1 MRAACADERMFG
13 ADLNHTVVELSTGV
27 DSRRGVNGAVVTTAT
42 ATTETTENS
51 EGNAGPPKIRD
62 GKFRLGF
69 GGQVGALILTWLSL
83 TPSLLPRG
91 PLFQG
96 VVTGAAAAFGYG
108 LGLLAAAIIRWM
120 LHREQARPTRA
131 VTHWALAAL
140 AVVGTVLVLIWFAG
154 WQDELRTLMGV
165 SGLSVWAYPV
175 IVLVAIVVF
184 VVVIAVSRTVV
195 AVTGRV
201 ARLLARVLPRRIAI
215 VVGAVLVAVV
225 AVAVLDG
232 VVANGAMSVLNN
244 TFAAVNQETDAD
256 NPPPTVPE
264 RSGGPGSL
272 VTWDSLGRQ
281 GRIFVGNGP
290 TVEQLSEFNHRPAM
304 IPIRTYTGLAS
315 AETVREEAE
324 LAVAELDRT
333 GGFDRAVIG
342 VATTTG
348 TGWINPST
356 ASALEFLYNGDTAL
370 VSMQY
375 SYLPSWL
382 SFLVDQER
390 ARKAGQALFEA
401 VYARWSTMP
410 ENDRPKLVVFGESLG
425 SFGGEAAFSG
435 IQDLTSRTDGA
446 LFVGPTSNN
455 VVWGDVTTRR
465 DPGTPQVLPIFQDG
479 RTVRFVARPADLER
493 PTSDWPGPRVVYL
506 QHGSDPITWWTPGLA
521 LREPDWLREPR
532 AEDVL
537 DSTRWIPI
545 VTFLQ
550 VSADMA
556 VSTNVPDG
564 YGHTFHAAIADSWA
578 AILPP
583 PGWTP
588 ADTERLRAVLTGS
601 E

>member
-1 MRAACADERMFG
+1 M
-13 ADLNHTVVELSTGV
+13 
-27 DSRRGVNGAVVTTAT
+27 
-42 ATTETTENS
+42 
-51 EGNAGPPKIRD
+51 
-62 GKFRLGF
+62 FRLEF
-69 GGQVGALILTWLSL
+69 GGLVGTLILTWLSL

-96 VVTGAAAAFGYG
+96 VVTGAAAAVGYG
-108 LGLLAAAIIRWM
+108 LGVLVAAVIRWM
-120 LHREQARPTRA
+120 LHREQARPARVVTR
-131 VTHWALAAL
+131 WALAVI
-140 AVVGTVLVLIWFAG
+140 AVLGTVLTLIWFAD
-154 WQDELRTLMGV
+154 WQSELRTLMGV
-165 SGLSVWAYPV
+165 SGLPVWSYPI
-175 IVLVAIVVF
+175 IVLVGVLVF
-184 VVVIAVSRTVV
+184 ALLIALARAVV
-195 AVTGRV
+195 AATRWV
-201 ARLLARVLPRRIAI
+201 ARLLTRVLPGRIA
-215 VVGAVLVAVV
+215 VVAGAVLVAVV

-232 VVANGAMSVLNN
+232 VVAKGAMSVLNN
-244 TFAAVNQETDAD
+244 TFAAVNQEADAD

-272 VTWDSLGRQ
+272 VSWDSLGRQ

-290 TVEQLSEFNHRPAM
+290 STEQLSAFNDRPAM

-324 LAVAELDRT
+324 LAVAELERA

-348 TGWINPST
+348 TGWINQST
-356 ASALEFLYNGDTAL
+356 ASALEYLYNGDTAL

-390 ARKAGQALFEA
+390 AGQAGKALFEA
-401 VYARWSTMP
+401 VYARWSVLP
-410 ENDRPKLVVFGESLG
+410 EDDRPKLVVFGESLG

-455 VVWGDVTTRR
+455 VIWRDVTARR
-465 DPGTPQVLPIFQDG
+465 DPGTPQVLPVFHEG
-479 RTVRFVARPADLER
+479 RTVRFVAEPTDLAR
-493 PTSDWPGPRVVYL
+493 PTPDWPGPRVVYL
-506 QHGSDPITWWTPGLA
+506 QHPSDPITWWTPGLA

-532 AEDVL
+532 GADVL
-537 DSTRWIPI
+537 DSTRWIPL

-556 VSTNVPDG
+556 VSTDVPDG
-564 YGHTFHAAIADSWA
+564 HGHTFHAAIADSWA
-578 AILPP
+578 AILEPP
-583 PGWTP
+583 DWTP
-588 ADTERLRAVLTGS
+588 DDTQRLRAVLNGS
-601 E
+601 G

>member
-1 MRAACADERMFG
+1 MA
-13 ADLNHTVVELSTGV
+13 
-27 DSRRGVNGAVVTTAT
+27 TTAT
-42 ATTETTENS
+42 ETKHDAADSAQAT
-51 EGNAGPPKIRD
+51 APPKA
-62 GKFRLGF
+62 GSAWVRLEF
-69 GGQVGALILTWLSL
+69 GGLVGALVLIWLSL
-83 TPSLLPRG
+83 TPSLLPRDA
-91 PLFQG
+91 LFQG
-96 VVTGAAAAFGYG
+96 VVTGAAAAVGYG
-108 LGLLAAAIIRWM
+108 LGVLVAAIIRWM
-120 LHREQARPTRA
+120 LHREQPRPARALTWWVLAGIA
-131 VTHWALAAL
+131 VA
-140 AVVGTVLVLIWFAG
+140 GTVLMLIWFAG

-165 SGLSVWAYPV
+165 SGLSIWSCPIILVVAVVVFAILVALTRAV
-175 IVLVAIVVF
+175 IAVTRWVARLLTKVLPARVAVVAGGVLVAI
-184 VVVIAVSRTVV
+184 A
-195 AVTGRV
+195 
-201 ARLLARVLPRRIAI
+201 L
-215 VVGAVLVAVV
+215 
-225 AVAVLDG
+225 VAVLDG

-256 NPPPTVPE
+256 NPAPTVPE

-290 TVEQLSEFNHRPAM
+290 TVEQLTEFNGRPAM
-304 IPIRTYTGLAS
+304 MPIRTYTGLAS
-315 AETVREEAE
+315 AETVRAEAE
-324 LAVAELDRT
+324 LAVAELDRA

-348 TGWINPST
+348 TGWINQST
-356 ASALEFLYNGDTAL
+356 ASALEYLYNGDTAL

-390 ARKAGQALFEA
+390 ARQAGQALFEA
-401 VYARWSTMP
+401 VYAKWSTLP

-435 IQDLTSRTDGA
+435 IQDLTARTDGA

-455 VVWGDVTTRR
+455 VVWGEVTSRR
-465 DPGTPQVLPIFQDG
+465 DPGTPHVLPVFQDG

-493 PTSDWPGPRVVYL
+493 PTPDWPGPRVVYL

-532 AEDVL
+532 ADDVL

-578 AILPP
+578 AILQPP
-583 PGWTP
+583 DWTP
-588 ADTERLRAVLTGS
+588 ADTERLRAVLTGAN
-601 E
+601 